1 MGHGSW
7 VKWVTKIGWVTW
19 VMGHEVLTHD
29 PSVFNCMAELIHS
42 EPQKTWQFIFDIT
55 LANLNRF
62 LWFYTVLIVKQFY
75 IRL

>member
-29 PSVFNCMAELIHS
+29 PSVFNSMAELIHS
-42 EPQKTWQFIFDIT
+42 EPEKNVAVYF
-55 LANLNRF
+55 
-62 LWFYTVLIVKQFY
+62 
-75 IRL
+75 